1 MSFDRPYL
9 LLLLAAVPAA
19 AVAYRLL
26 LARPVRHAIR
36 YTNVDVLAEVAR
48 RDRSWRRAVAG
59 CLLLGSLAAAGVAV
73 AGPHLTTSGTS
84 ERATVVLVVDT
95 SRSMQ
100 SQDVRPSR
108 LAAAKS
114 AALTFLDRVPGRLR
128 VGLVLFSGDVVVA
141 AVPTREHERV
151 RATVTAIGPYDG
163 FGGTAIGDA
172 VARAT
177 EVGLA
182 SLAEADGGVPERA
195 PPDAADGLVS
205 ILFLS
210 DGRQNRGLLPPLEGA
225 GRARAAGI
233 PVFTVALGS
242 DGSGPPGSG
251 RSFNGRWNRAPDP
264 ATLRA
269 IARLT
274 GGEFFEAR
282 DDVELTSAYA
292 DLGSRL
298 GRVSRRSEVSVA
310 FAGAAAAALLAAGL
324 LGAWWSPR
332 LP

>member
-1 MSFDRPYL
+1 MGFDRPYL

-19 AVAYRLL
+19 AVAYGL
-26 LARPVRHAIR
+26 LARRPGRHAVR
-36 YTNVDVLAEVAR
+36 YTNLEVLEAVTPNG
-48 RDRSWRRAVAG
+48 RSWRRGLAG
-59 CLLLGSLAAAGVAV
+59 CLLLGALATAGVAL
-73 AGPHLTTSGTS
+73 AGPHVTRTATS

-108 LAAAKS
+108 LAAAKA

-151 RATVTAIGPYDG
+151 RTTVNAIGPYDG
-163 FGGTAIGDA
+163 WGGTAIGDA

-177 EVGLA
+177 EVGLEA
-182 SLAEADGGVPERA
+182 LAEAEGASPARPRPV
-195 PPDAADGLVS
+195 AAEGLVS

-210 DGRQNRGLLPPLEGA
+210 DGRQNRGILPPLEGA
-225 GRARAAGI
+225 AHARAAGI
-233 PVFTVALGS
+233 PVFTVALGT
-242 DGSGPPGSG
+242 DGSAPSGPG
-251 RSFNGRWNRAPDP
+251 RSFSGRWNRAPDP
-264 ATLRA
+264 ETLRA

-298 GRVSRRSEVSVA
+298 GRERQRREVSAA
-310 FAGAAAAALLAAGL
+310 FVGAAAAALLAAGL

>member
-1 MSFDRPYL
+1 MSFDRPLAL
-9 LLLLAAVPAA
+9 LSLALLPALVLGFVLARRRRTRYAVQFTNVEVLRSVAPRLSSRREL
-19 AVAYRLL
+19 AVGGLVLAVLALL
-26 LARPVRHAIR
+26 CVALARPHVSR
-36 YTNVDVLAEVAR
+36 VAP
-48 RDRSWRRAVAG
+48 V
-59 CLLLGSLAAAGVAV
+59 
-73 AGPHLTTSGTS
+73 
-84 ERATVVLVVDT
+84 ENATVVLVVDT

-195 PPDAADGLVS
+195 PPDAAEGLVS

-298 GRVSRRSEVSVA
+298 GRVSKRSEVSVA
-310 FAGAAAAALLAAGL
+310 FAGAAGAALLAAGL

>member
-1 MSFDRPYL
+1 MSNKDTPRPSRGKARLILAL
-9 LLLLAAVPAA
+9 LPLLVFGGFA
-19 AVAYRLL
+19 AVAAKMLYEQDVNGLD
-26 LARPVRHAIR
+26 VSAIPSALIG
-36 YTNVDVLAEVAR
+36 TKAP
-48 RDRSWRRAVAG
+48 
-59 CLLLGSLAAAGVAV
+59 SLA
-73 AGPHLTTSGTS
+73 
-84 ERATVVLVVDT
+84 
-95 SRSMQ
+95 
-100 SQDVRPSR
+100 
-108 LAAAKS
+108 
-114 AALTFLDRVPGRLR
+114 
-128 VGLVLFSGDVVVA
+128 
-141 AVPTREHERV
+141 
-151 RATVTAIGPYDG
+151 
-163 FGGTAIGDA
+163 
-172 VARAT
+172 
-177 EVGLA
+177 
-182 SLAEADGGVPERA
+182 
-195 PPDAADGLVS
+195 
-205 ILFLS
+205 
-210 DGRQNRGLLPPLEGA
+210 LPPLEGA

-298 GRVSRRSEVSVA
+298 GRVSKRSEVSVA
-310 FAGAAAAALLAAGL
+310 FAGAAGAALLAAGL

>member
-9 LLLLAAVPAA
+9 LLLLVAVPAA
-19 AVAYRLL
+19 AVTYRLVR
-26 LARPVRHAIR
+26 ARPSRHAVR
-36 YTNVDVLAEVAR
+36 YTNLDVLVEVVPGE
-48 RDRSWRRAVAG
+48 RSWRRALAG

-73 AGPHLTTSGTS
+73 AGPHVTTSTTS

-151 RATVTAIGPYDG
+151 RAGVTAIGPYDG
-163 FGGTAIGDA
+163 YGGTAIGDA

-177 EVGLA
+177 EVGLT
-182 SLAEADGGVPERA
+182 SLAEGDGGVPERA
-195 PPDAADGLVS
+195 PPEAAEGLVT

-225 GRARAAGI
+225 ARAQSAGI
-233 PVFTVALGS
+233 PVFTVALGRD
-242 DGSGPPGSG
+242 DGGSPGGG
-251 RSFNGRWNRAPDP
+251 RSFSGRWNRAPDP

-292 DLGSRL
+292 ELGSRL
-298 GRVSRRSEVSVA
+298 GRERRRSEVSAA

-324 LGAWWSPR
+324 LGAWWTPR